1 MQEERRLAYVGITRA
16 EEELYLSNAQM
27 RTLFGRTSMNA
38 ASRFITEIPT
48 ELVESL
54 NETAPKRETSFGAK
68 AERQVAAKR
77 QSQRQHAL
85 VQLSRALQLR
95 RQAANKLAGQ

>member
-68 AERQVAAKR
+68 EEWQVAVKR
-77 QSQRQHAL
+77 QLQHVL
-85 VQLSRALQLR
+85 LSFRTSCS
-95 RQAANKLAGQ
+95 